1 MFGNSFY
8 FLRSHGEQTS
18 FVCHTLSIRIERFS
32 PLSITV
38 DSTTN
43 QFLSRLC
50 SVKVAGLIR
59 AAPLIFLVSNPSFF
73 FLSSLSNIL
82 YVSSSYQFTYIISQ
96 IICATNIAIC
106 SSLNYSVLS
115 YIQYEFENN
124 ITACANSNESTT
136 VRESWAKSGDSYRNN
151 AIKGDKE

>member
-8 FLRSHGEQTS
+8 FLRSHSEQTS

-32 PLSITV
+32 PLSIAV
-38 DSTTN
+38 DCTTN

-59 AAPLIFLVSNPSFF
+59 AAPLIFLVSNPSFLKLLLCF
-73 FLSSLSNIL
+73 MNHLSSLSNIL

-124 ITACANSNESTT
+124 IAT
-136 VRESWAKSGDSYRNN
+136 VI
-151 AIKGDKE
+151 AIMQ